1 MKLVPY
7 LHVMPRVDRDIKQ
20 CLAFIRKQP
29 WGKPRDRQLDIRRG
43 IEKAL
48 ERPEANRVGSWRPET
63 GIELRRCN
71 VAQFAV
77 VYAYLRPTERF
88 ATGVVS
94 IRAVRHSRVKDV
106 LAGVKE
112 PTGAYAAMTP
122 PGEPERRTP

>member
-1 MKLVPY
+1 MLPY
-7 LHVMPRVDRDIKQ
+7 LHVMPRVDRDIEE
-20 CLAFIRKQP
+20 CLDFVARQP
-29 WGKPRDRQLDIRRG
+29 WGKPYDRQLDIRRG

-71 VAQFAV
+71 VAQFAI
-77 VYAYLRPTERF
+77 VYAYLRPTSRF

-106 LAGVKE
+106 FAGVKE
-112 PTGAYAAMTP
+112 PTAAYAAMTP
-122 PGEPERRTP
+122 PGEQERTTR